1 MALAGSFMTRTTR
14 TLVRMGIAGSVGGVV
29 GFFLV
34 RGHERSPRDVPNI
47 IRFSHCMLAAVGLI
61 CLFSIL
67 WDAAAKNS
75 APAQSSE
82 PVWSRRLHL
91 MVLNGG
97 VLLLVLP
104 VPGLTR
110 RFVPASR
117 MVTVAGLAIEV
128 AGILFAFWARR
139 HLGRNWS
146 GEVRIATGHEPV
158 RSGPYQWLRHP
169 IYTGVLAMYG
179 GAMLVSGEMHA
190 LIAFVIIAVAYWRKL
205 RLEETILSAKFGAA
219 WDGYQ
224 RETWALVPLV
234 F

>member
-1 MALAGSFMTRTTR
+1 MTRTTK
-14 TLVRMGIAGSVGGVV
+14 TLVEMLIAGAVGAVIGARLVTHRTAANAHSWVV
-29 GFFLV
+29 LH
-34 RGHERSPRDVPNI
+34 RGMWI
-47 IRFSHCMLAAVGLI
+47 AVGLI
-61 CLFSIL
+61 CLFSVV
-67 WDAAAKNS
+67 WSVAAKDS

-82 PVWSRRLHL
+82 SGWSRRLHL
-91 MVLNGG
+91 IVLNGG

-146 GEVRIATGHEPV
+146 GEVRIATGHELV

-169 IYTGVLAMYG
+169 IYTGILGMYG
-179 GAMLVSGEMHA
+179 GAMLVLGQMHA
-190 LIAFVIIAVAYWRKL
+190 LIAFVIITVAYWRKL
-205 RLEETILSAKFGAA
+205 RLEEKILSANFGAA
-219 WDGYQ
+219 WDGY
-224 RETWALVPLV
+224 RGDTWALVPLV

>member
-1 MALAGSFMTRTTR
+1 M
-14 TLVRMGIAGSVGGVV
+14 LVEMLIAGAAGAVV
-29 GFFLV
+29 GV
-34 RGHERSPRDVPNI
+34 RLLAHRTAANAASWVVLPRGMWI
-47 IRFSHCMLAAVGLI
+47 AVGLI
-61 CLFSIL
+61 CLFSVG
-67 WDAAAKNS
+67 WSVAARAS

-82 PVWSRRLHL
+82 SGWSRRLHL
-91 MVLNGG
+91 TVLNGA

-117 MVTVAGLAIEV
+117 MVTLAGLAVEA

-146 GEVRIATGHEPV
+146 GEVRIATGHELV
-158 RSGPYQWLRHP
+158 RSGPYRWLRHP
-169 IYTGVLAMYG
+169 IYTGILGMYG
-179 GAMLVSGEMHA
+179 GAMLVSGQMHA
-190 LIAFVIIAVAYWRKL
+190 LIAFVIITVAYWRKL
-205 RLEETILSAKFGAA
+205 RLEEKILSANFGAS

>member
-1 MALAGSFMTRTTR
+1 MTQSSKRFVRTGLA
-14 TLVRMGIAGSVGGVV
+14 VV
-29 GFFLV
+29 
-34 RGHERSPRDVPNI
+34 
-47 IRFSHCMLAAVGLI
+47 AVGVIAIRSFAHHRAAAALSWVVLPREMWI
-61 CLFSIL
+61 ALGLVCLFSVG
-67 WDAAAKNS
+67 WEAASKDS
-75 APAQSSE
+75 APAQSGES
-82 PVWSRRLHL
+82 VWSRRLHL
-91 MVLNGG
+91 IVLNGG

-117 MVTVAGLAIEV
+117 IVTVAGLAIEV

-146 GEVRIATGHEPV
+146 GEVRIASGHELV

-169 IYTGVLAMYG
+169 IYTGILGMYG
-179 GAMLVSGEMHA
+179 GAMLVSEQMHA
-190 LIAFVIIAVAYWRKL
+190 LIAFVIITVAYWRKL
-205 RLEETILSAKFGAA
+205 RLEEKILSANFGAS